1 MARDLKDFCRRVEEF
16 YRTTTGRLGY
26 PTCQSLRDTEY
37 PELVEELERLNIEST
52 DQKELITT
60 HLEEALANLE
70 SQLESY
76 EALNRRWNLGV
87 RPPDLRSRLT

>member
-37 PELVEELERLNIEST
+37 PELVEELKRLKIEST

>member
-1 MARDLKDFCRRVEEF
+1 MARDFKDFCRRVEEF
-16 YRTTTGRLGY
+16 YRTTTGSLGY

-37 PELVEELERLNIEST
+37 PELVEELKRLNIEST

-70 SQLESY
+70 TQLEGY
-76 EALNRRWNLGV
+76 EALNRRWILGV

>member
-37 PELVEELERLNIEST
+37 PELVEELKRLNIEST

-60 HLEEALANLE
+60 HLEEALANLKA
-70 SQLESY
+70 QLESY

>member
-1 MARDLKDFCRRVEEF
+1 MARDFKDFCRRVEEF

-37 PELVEELERLNIEST
+37 PALVEELKRLKIEST

-76 EALNRRWNLGV
+76 EALNRQWNLGV